1 AGSAATIN
9 QGTRL
14 CSLENTESIYHWLT
28 R

>member
-1 AGSAATIN
+1 AATIN